1 MLKWKDVKKNVKEK
15 LGESFLELICFIFYE
30 FLRFLLL
37 VLGYDA
43 SVLLAVCFLLM
54 ALLEAVI
61 EKCLLNRCLFKLAK
75 SLKKPVKVFS
85 VIIAGCSFP
94 EIDSFTYVL
103 RTLQKLLPCVLG
115 NV

>member
-1 MLKWKDVKKNVKEK
+1 MLP
-15 LGESFLELICFIFYE
+15 
-30 FLRFLLL
+30 
-37 VLGYDA
+37 VLGYVSVLFA
-43 SVLLAVCFLLM
+43 SVFTYV
-54 ALLEAVI
+54 LLEAVI

>member
-1 MLKWKDVKKNVKEK
+1 MSFKNITSLRLCVCI
-15 LGESFLELICFIFYE
+15 ICSLFFTY
-30 FLRFLLL
+30 
-37 VLGYDA
+37 
-43 SVLLAVCFLLM
+43 